1 MARIVTIAAGQ
12 VGPVPDDREKTVQ
25 LLMDQLDEAASEGVE
40 VLSFTECCLT
50 YFFPPTLDRDFNKF
64 FVECPSPLTDP
75 LFAKAKAL
83 GMALVFPFAEK
94 AGNGFYNA
102 AVVAD
107 TDGRLLGRYRKV
119 HLPGVFPSD
128 KPGGTGSFERLYFAP
143 GDLGFPVFETA
154 KGKVGVQIC
163 YDRKFPEGFRS
174 LALDGAEMIF
184 VPTNAA
190 TYGET
195 RERATTWELPIRC
208 RAYENG
214 CYVVV
219 PNKAGVERGRRH
231 IGRSLVVSPYGE
243 ILAEART
250 DGWEVV
256 HATVNLD
263 EVARARFG
271 LPFWRDRRPD
281 TYGRLLRM

>member
-50 YFFPPTLDRDFNKF
+50 YFFPPTLDRDFDRF
-64 FVECPSPLTDP
+64 FVEYPSPLTDP

-83 GMALVFPFAEK
+83 DMVLVFPFAEK

-107 TDGRLLGRYRKV
+107 ADGRLLGRYRKV
-119 HLPGVFPSD
+119 HLPGIFPSD

-214 CYVVV
+214 SNVVA
-219 PNKAGVERGRRH
+219 PTKAGVERRRRNK
-231 IGRSLVVSPYGE
+231 GRSRVGSPYGE

-256 HATVNLD
+256 HATVDLD